1 MNSSLQYI
9 SSMMASIYYKS
20 KHIFTMF
27 YDKVYFTF
35 YCVKPPLNSWKGD
48 KIAKIS
54 FYWISSF
61 WFYPSLKFAILAHI
75 MPVY

>member
-1 MNSSLQYI
+1 
-9 SSMMASIYYKS
+9 
-20 KHIFTMF
+20 MF

-54 FYWISSF
+54 FYYPISF